1 MSGGM
6 AFLRGLHLGALLVNA
21 AAVAAVLLAV
31 ARAPAGGAVGDY
43 AGFGVLVAT
52 IYSAPGLLALLVA
65 VLLWRRPL
73 VRFGPRLGLMLATS
87 VWSLHVLFL
96 HLSFFVASMREDAA

>member
-1 MSGGM
+1 M

-43 AGFGVLVAT
+43 VGLRGPSSAT

-65 VLLWRRPL
+65 VLLWRRPSL
-73 VRFGPRLGLMLATS
+73 RFFR
-87 VWSLHVLFL
+87 
-96 HLSFFVASMREDAA
+96 AAAWA